1 MSTYIH
7 FTDEQ
12 KKQARQT
19 DLAAMLPAAE
29 FPIMYCGRRS
39 MTIRISVM
47 CIYATTVTNPVR
59 RRHTG
64 SAGSY
69 LKKEYN
75 QKSSYRSERI
85 GTRICYMKTPKP

>member
-19 DLAAMLPAAE
+19 DLATKLPAAE
-29 FPIMYCGRRS
+29 FPTMYCSRRS
-39 MTIRISVM
+39 MTIRISV
-47 CIYATTVTNPVR
+47 IYATTVTNPV